1 MRITDINEKD
11 DKKVRTSF
19 GRGIA
24 KGFNATQKKGILG
37 PDSFEQGIKNF
48 FTNPGSDPSD
58 NTKTDKKKN
67 TVVTKNPADATKP
80 AEKGKTAT
88 QTSNKPLDPKKPVPR
103 LALFTDGRIKF
114 EYNAKIGQWV
124 GSNGKKLSS
133 QDGIIAYN
141 KVDKSK
147 REYVIEN
154 KLKDENMSKENTNEG
169 LADKAD
175 MAERDHE
182 VQMARADLYKIAKY
196 AIELHDMM
204 KSVTEADGIEGWQQ
218 SKITKAADY
227 IGSVYH
233 ALDYDL
239 KFSEEVTEA
248 KDTHCSDK
256 CCGADVKR
264 EDCKCPPT
272 CKHCNCNESDVKE
285 TIKDSYKKSIAER
298 LKKKL
303 ETAPTKITA
312 TKIAPKKVAPYKGSK
327 GGGGGK

>member
-48 FTNPGSDPSD
+48 FTNPGSEPGGDVKKD
-58 NTKTDKKKN
+58 KKN
-67 TVVTKNPADATKP
+67 TVVTKNPADATKST
-80 AEKGKTAT
+80 EKGKPTT
-88 QTSNKPLDPKKPVPR
+88 KTSNKPLDPKKPVPNT
-103 LALFTDGRIKF
+103 AQFMDGRIKF
-114 EYNAKIGQWV
+114 EYDAKIGQWV
-124 GSNGKKLSS
+124 GSNGRKLTS
-133 QDGIIAYN
+133 QDGIVAYN
-141 KVDKSK
+141 KVDKTK

-154 KLKDENMSKENTNEG
+154 GLKDKTMNKAIKEG
-169 LADKAD
+169 LADLAD

-196 AIELHDMM
+196 AIQLHDMM
-204 KSVTEADGIEGWQQ
+204 KNVTEADGIEGWQQ

-272 CKHCNCNESDVKE
+272 CEHCNCNDSDVKE
-285 TIKDSYKKSIAER
+285 ETIEDSYKKSIAER